1 MHADR
6 RTRIAALEHEKTHQV
21 MKDLAATSSLSR
33 HGRFT
38 YKYGQSSR
46 PLTFSSGVCVFLFHS
61 SFSTIAD
68 AYPRRSPYASIRHC
82 SSEWHALRNQLT
94 RVYIWTCSLMN
105 HDIHMHASTWTSM
118 AMSLVWIKM
127 KYCITEQAYCF
138 LLFAGE
144 GWSVV
149 DPYIDVLS
157 PRLQAILGLDYCK
170 RFIRHCAVCW
180 GLGSDIVMG
189 MLAS

>member
-1 MHADR
+1 MCAARGAKKGGCVAGCAAHSRGVRANESAHSYRYILMNLIDYFGECIMYFDR

-46 PLTFSSGVCVFLFHS
+46 PLTFSSGVCVFLFHL

-82 SSEWHALRNQLT
+82 SSAWHALRNQLT
-94 RVYIWTCSLMN
+94 RVSI
-105 HDIHMHASTWTSM
+105 
-118 AMSLVWIKM
+118 
-127 KYCITEQAYCF
+127 
-138 LLFAGE
+138 
-144 GWSVV
+144 
-149 DPYIDVLS
+149 
-157 PRLQAILGLDYCK
+157 
-170 RFIRHCAVCW
+170 
-180 GLGSDIVMG
+180 
-189 MLAS
+189 